1 MQYAAPFY
9 FNYADAARG
18 SPKLEPDVQ
27 DRMKRQTLRRDY
39 AQATGAA
46 LPVVSHGGLTA
57 RELQHQFQL
66 QQQAFQMAY
75 LASKPSSPPPPE
87 ATPRSSPQPIS
98 DELLKHAFPTQV
110 LAPRPMHQGVLHAAE
125 CCEALTEMEE
135 LDAMKDLSVSDML
148 AVMRGDRAASPP
160 KTPSALSALSAPPPP
175 PMPNAGVPPPLP
187 PRRWAQG
194 FTLPSSMA

>member
-9 FNYADAARG
+9 FNYADVTRG

-27 DRMKRQTLRRDY
+27 DRMKRQALRRDY
-39 AQATGAA
+39 AQATGAG

-57 RELQHQFQL
+57 REVQHQVKL
-66 QQQAFQMAY
+66 QQQAFHAAY
-75 LASKPSSPPPPE
+75 MASKPSSPPPPE

-110 LAPRPMHQGVLHAAE
+110 LAPRPMHQGVLLAAE

-148 AVMRGDRAASPP
+148 AVMRGERAASPP
-160 KTPSALSALSAPPPP
+160 KALSAPPPT
-175 PMPNAGVPPPLP
+175 PMPKPGLHPSPP
-187 PRRWAQG
+187 RWAQG
-194 FTLPSSMA
+194 FTLPSSTA